1 MRIFCFQPLN
11 IILSFCLIYFFNIES
26 TPIIPAKL
34 EAANMFLLKQLSPFA
49 LITPASLNEEAILEQ
64 IESIETTTPQ
74 QLLILQELLLLDP
87 VTQQISLNQLAALP
101 YTHLFQMA
109 ELNTRKFLRRLYDPL
124 RKIVVADPK
133 DRCGCINTSR
143 IGTWVDAGYD
153 QANINTSDCF
163 EDYRW
168 KGYDFSLGIQTSM
181 NPCWTLGFAGSYEHD
196 NISYQLGAKG
206 SNETY
211 LAGMYSLLRPADYYF
226 LGDLV
231 VGYGRYTIRRSIDID
246 TNHFK
251 PKGKPQLYQGL
262 AYFEAGHDMPV
273 YGCINTYLFQPF
285 LGLET
290 GYFHYR
296 NIHEKTMD
304 PLFNINIAGRS
315 HVTFSGR
322 LGIHFSTELFS
333 CLSVA
338 ADAAWQ
344 HRCTSYDNHIR
355 EHFVEFGDSFS
366 ITGIHLSRDS
376 FDGAFNLSL
385 QLENNLRLYVEIAG
399 QIWNNASTYNT
410 FAGLQIGW

>member
-1 MRIFCFQPLN
+1 MRIFNFPSLN
-11 IILSFCLIYFFNIES
+11 IILGLSLIYFSSSIECASFNF
-26 TPIIPAKL
+26 A
-34 EAANMFLLKQLSPFA
+34 KQLSPFA
-49 LITPASLNEEAILEQ
+49 LITPASLNEEAILGQ
-64 IESIETTTPQ
+64 IENIKTTTPQ

-87 VTQQISLNQLAALP
+87 FTQQISLNQIAALP

-124 RKIVVADPK
+124 RKIAVVDPK
-133 DRCGCINTSR
+133 DRCGYINTPR
-143 IGTWVDAGYD
+143 IGAWGDIGYN
-153 QANINTSDCF
+153 QANINTNDCF
-163 EDYRW
+163 EKFHW

-196 NISYQLGAKG
+196 KVNYQLGAKG
-206 SNETY
+206 NNETY

-231 VGYGRYTIRRSIDID
+231 VGYGRYTIKRSIDID
-246 TNHFK
+246 KNHLK
-251 PKGKPQLYQGL
+251 HEGHPQLYQGI
-262 AYFEAGHDMPV
+262 AYFEAGHDMPI

-290 GYFHYR
+290 GYFRYH
-296 NIHEKTMD
+296 NVHETTKD
-304 PLFNINIAGRS
+304 SLFNVNIAGRS
-315 HVTFSGR
+315 HVSFSGR

-333 CLSVA
+333 KISIT

-355 EHFVEFGDSFS
+355 EHFVDFGDSFS

-385 QLENNLRLYVEIAG
+385 HLEKNLRLYVEIAG
-399 QIWNNASTYNT
+399 QVWNKASTYNT